1 MGQRIDLQE
10 DKKINLWIS
19 PVLMFRIFH
28 DCVRFYCL
36 RSKKKKKNIR
46 TQKPMLTIFRTML
59 NFLDY
64 VVYPFKNNV
73 FRRPLNEALN

>member
-1 MGQRIDLQE
+1 
-10 DKKINLWIS
+10 
-19 PVLMFRIFH
+19 
-28 DCVRFYCL
+28 
-36 RSKKKKKNIR
+36 
-46 TQKPMLTIFRTML
+46 MLTIFRTML